1 MRLTTRTNL
10 ATRVLM
16 FCAVNEG
23 RVVRTAEIAECCNA
37 SLNHLLQVVNLL
49 QEHGFVETLR
59 GRAGGLRLARP
70 MERISIGEV
79 FRVFESGVPFAECFD
94 PQSNT
99 CPLAATCRLRG
110 FLFKALEAFYHEL
123 DMVTLKDLVQGN
135 CGLHALLETRAT
147 LIPACQPGAEDPS
160 QSSAA

>member
-23 RVVRTAEIAECCNA
+23 RIVRTAEIAQCCNA
-37 SLNHLLQVVNLL
+37 SVNHLLQVVGLL
-49 QEHGFVETLR
+49 QDNGFVETLR

-79 FRVFESGVPFAECFD
+79 FRIFESGVPFAECFD
-94 PQSNT
+94 LQANT
-99 CPLAATCRLRG
+99 CPLTASCRLRG
-110 FLFKALEAFYHEL
+110 FLARAIEAFYHEL
-123 DMVTLKDLVQGN
+123 DLVTLKDLVQGN
-135 CGLHALLETRAT
+135 CGLHALLDMRAAMVT
-147 LIPACQPGAEDPS
+147 ECKPGKAP
-160 QSSAA
+160 SAA